1 MNLPF
6 GIRDALRSLWPE
18 DKPIAWAIFFAFAF
32 YFAYAAFQLIAPLVA
47 FSGDKVSLLYLPAFV
62 RVLAVVIAG
71 LSGALGIFL
80 GHLMVYAVYKSDP
93 VFFAVAASAINA
105 IAPLAALIVTYF
117 IFSSKQILDL
127 GWKPI
132 LVLSLLAAIFAG
144 CFKAIFW
151 SLTHLGEIASLSYAV
166 ANAVGNFIGICCG
179 FLLFLSL
186 KRVLPFE
193 VRLKH

>member
-1 MNLPF
+1 MNFALH
-6 GIRDALRSLWPE
+6 IRDTLCSLWPE

-62 RVLAVVIAG
+62 RVLAVLIAG

-105 IAPLAALIVTYF
+105 LAPLMALIATRF
-117 IFSSKQILDL
+117 LFSSRQILDL

-144 CFKAIFW
+144 CFKAVFW
-151 SLTHLGEIASLSYAV
+151 GLTHLGELASFYHAL
-166 ANAVGNFIGICCG
+166 ANMAGNFLGIGCG
-179 FLLFLSL
+179 FFLWLLL
-186 KRVLPFE
+186 KRILPFE
-193 VRLKH
+193 VRLRR

>member
-18 DKPIAWAIFFAFAF
+18 DKPIAWTIFFAFAF

-151 SLTHLGEIASLSYAV
+151 SLTHLGEIASLNYAV